1 MGNVNIKTIFMPEEH
16 EPLLTNHACPEMTVN
31 SGYITKSQLILQ
43 FNYHSIGDKWS
54 YTIHDYFH
62 NNKRIFDAM
71 HPEQNLLFIADSE
84 NHIVAI
90 LEREKWNTIVIKNS
104 HKMPVAALV
113 PNRDHFELK
122 RMYKQSGMDADE
134 MEKPYVYSVEGDFE
148 HNHFVI
154 KNDHIVAILER
165 EKWNSIVI
173 KNSHKM
179 PVAALVPNRDHFEL
193 KRMYKQ
199 SGMDAD
205 EMDKPCVYSVEG
217 DLEHNH
223 FVIKNAAQ
231 DVISKVSGIYGDQA
245 MDQNFGVRICKNT
258 DVVMVI
264 SICMALN
271 MFTNNVD
278 LFTNNMPALTPI
290 GIPYV

>member
-62 NNKRIFDAM
+62 HNKRIFDAM

-84 NHIVAI
+84 N
-90 LEREKWNTIVIKNS
+90 
-104 HKMPVAALV
+104 
-113 PNRDHFELK
+113 
-122 RMYKQSGMDADE
+122 
-134 MEKPYVYSVEGDFE
+134 
-148 HNHFVI
+148 
-154 KNDHIVAILER
+154 HIVAILER

-205 EMDKPCVYSVEG
+205 EMEKPYVYSVEG
-217 DLEHNH
+217 DFEHNH